1 MAKDP
6 YRFFRVEARDLLRQ
20 MSEAVLA
27 AEQAPAP
34 DLPPRLLR
42 LAHTLKGAAS
52 VVRQPGI
59 AAQAHAI
66 EDLLTPLRDRDEAPG
81 RADLDALLALIDA
94 AGDAITALDAPAAT
108 GAPPS
113 PRPATAGAGSGS
125 WAGSGPGAGSGVTS
139 GLGSGSNAS
148 SGTGS
153 GSGLT
158 ATEPGRIA
166 GPFADA
172 GGGGGGGGI
181 DAGLGD
187 AGLAG
192 LPSDV
197 GNAASAEEAA
207 DRDPVGALLTIPQLM
222 PEELDGLLAD
232 IARTQGHLAPI
243 ERAAALLRELRAG
256 LQGQQEALA
265 GPLARLEDQIERGA
279 RQLARELVALRDSAE
294 QLRLLP
300 AAQLF
305 APLQRTAR
313 DAARSQDKQARLTGH
328 GGDVKLEAAL
338 LNAVS
343 GALVQMVRNAVA
355 HGIELPA
362 ERIAAGKPPQGRIEL
377 RIERRGRE
385 VLFCCADDGAGLD
398 LEAVRRTAID
408 KGIPGAAR
416 LDDDALIERLLRG
429 GLSTARRVDA
439 LAGRGVG
446 MDLVRDTAD
455 RLGGRL
461 TLRSRRGEGTTVELC
476 VPLQLAALRAIR
488 VSAGAVAA
496 WVPLEAV
503 ECVLQRPVLNG
514 SHLTV
519 GDELLPHLSLAE
531 ALQPGQ
537 ASAGAPRSALV
548 MRAGGQ
554 RAALGVDALDG
565 VTSVVLRPPPALL
578 PPSPLIAGLALDA
591 AQQPVPVLAAEGLIA
606 AARQARPRPVSA
618 PPPTGT
624 ILVID
629 DSLTTRM
636 LEQSILEAAGY
647 RVHMAASAEDGL
659 EAAQR
664 ERYALILVDVE
675 MPGMDGFEF
684 IARIRGDAALR
695 HIPAVLVTSRNAP
708 EDLARG
714 KAVGADGYIV
724 KGEFAQ
730 NEFLAQVARLIA
742 RSAGTVEDGAAVEEP
757 AA

>member
-66 EDLLTPLRDRDEAPG
+66 EDLLTPLRDRAEAPG

-94 AGDAITALDAPAAT
+94 AGDAITALDAPAAA
-108 GAPPS
+108 GAPTP
-113 PRPATAGAGSGS
+113 PRAESTG
-125 WAGSGPGAGSGVTS
+125 TS
-139 GLGSGSNAS
+139 
-148 SGTGS
+148 TGS
-153 GSGLT
+153 GSGSAAAAYERVPDPAGASAVNAGLT
-158 ATEPGRIA
+158 GLTGLVGLP
-166 GPFADA
+166 ADA
-172 GGGGGGGGI
+172 GTAEPA
-181 DAGLGD
+181 DAG
-187 AGLAG
+187 
-192 LPSDV
+192 
-197 GNAASAEEAA
+197 
-207 DRDPVGALLTIPQLM
+207 DPDPIGAILTIPQLM

-265 GPLARLEDQIERGA
+265 GPLARIEDQIERGA
-279 RQLARELVALRDSAE
+279 RQLARELVALRDGAE

-300 AAQLF
+300 AAQFF

-461 TLRSRRGEGTTVELC
+461 TLSSRRGEGTTVELC

-496 WVPLEAV
+496 WVPLDAV

-514 SHLTV
+514 AHLIV
-519 GDELLPHLSLAE
+519 GDELLPHLPLPD

-537 ASAGAPRSALV
+537 TTAAAPR
-548 MRAGGQ
+548 
-554 RAALGVDALDG
+554 
-565 VTSVVLRPPPALL
+565 
-578 PPSPLIAGLALDA
+578 
-591 AQQPVPVLAAEGLIA
+591 
-606 AARQARPRPVSA
+606 
-618 PPPTGT
+618 
-624 ILVID
+624 
-629 DSLTTRM
+629 
-636 LEQSILEAAGY
+636 
-647 RVHMAASAEDGL
+647 
-659 EAAQR
+659 
-664 ERYALILVDVE
+664 
-675 MPGMDGFEF
+675 
-684 IARIRGDAALR
+684 
-695 HIPAVLVTSRNAP
+695 
-708 EDLARG
+708 
-714 KAVGADGYIV
+714 
-724 KGEFAQ
+724 
-730 NEFLAQVARLIA
+730 
-742 RSAGTVEDGAAVEEP
+742 
-757 AA
+757 

>member
-42 LAHTLKGAAS
+42 LSHTLKGAAS
-52 VVRQPGI
+52 VVRLPAI

-66 EDLLTPLRDRDEAPG
+66 EDLLTPLRDSGDAPG
-81 RADLDALLALIDA
+81 RAELDALLALIDA
-94 AGDAITALDAPAAT
+94 AEASITALDAPAQAQAQAKAQAQ
-108 GAPPS
+108 AP
-113 PRPATAGAGSGS
+113 AQA
-125 WAGSGPGAGSGVTS
+125 PGAGAPASTSSPAGGPASSATRVGSADAAGASRTTGVT
-139 GLGSGSNAS
+139 
-148 SGTGS
+148 
-153 GSGLT
+153 
-158 ATEPGRIA
+158 
-166 GPFADA
+166 
-172 GGGGGGGGI
+172 
-181 DAGLGD
+181 
-187 AGLAG
+187 
-192 LPSDV
+192 
-197 GNAASAEEAA
+197 AASPQTDAVDARSAMASRPDPA
-207 DRDPVGALLTIPQLM
+207 DEPVGAMLTIPQLM
-222 PEELDGLLAD
+222 PEEVDGLLAD
-232 IARTQGHLAPI
+232 IARTQGHLAPL
-243 ERAAALLRELRAG
+243 ERAGLLLRELRGA
-256 LQGQQEALA
+256 LQGQQETLA
-265 GPLARLEDQIERGA
+265 GPLARIEDQIERGA

-300 AAQLF
+300 ASQLF
-305 APLQRTAR
+305 APLQRAAR

-338 LNAVS
+338 LNALS

-355 HGIELPA
+355 HGIESPA
-362 ERIAAGKPPQGRIEL
+362 ERIAAGKPPQGLIDL

-385 VLFCCADDGAGLD
+385 VLFCCSDDGAGLD
-398 LEAVRRTAID
+398 LDAVRRTAVD
-408 KGIPGAAR
+408 KGVPGAAR

-488 VSAGAVAA
+488 LCAGTVSA

-503 ECVLQRPVLNG
+503 ECVLQRPELNG
-514 SHLTV
+514 SHVAV

-531 ALQPGQ
+531 ALRPGV
-537 ASAGAPRSALV
+537 AAPPPRSALV
-548 MRAGGQ
+548 LRAGGQ
-554 RAALGVDALDG
+554 RAVLGVDSLDG

-578 PPSPLIAGLALDA
+578 PPSPLISGLALDA
-591 AQQPVPVLAAEGLIA
+591 AQQPVPVLAPEGLIA
-606 AARQARPRPVSA
+606 AARQARPRPVAA
-618 PPPTGT
+618 PARTGT

-659 EAAQR
+659 EAAKR
-664 ERYALILVDVE
+664 ERYALILCDVE

-684 IARIRGDAALR
+684 MSRIRGDAALR
-695 HIPAVLVTSRNAP
+695 DIPAVLVTSRNAP

-730 NEFLAQVARLIA
+730 NEFLAQVARLVA
-742 RSAGTVEDGAAVEEP
+742 RSADAAAGGAARQG
-757 AA
+757 AAA

>member
-1 MAKDP
+1 VAKDP
-6 YRFFRVEARDLLRQ
+6 YRFFRIEARDLLRQ

-66 EDLLTPLRDRDEAPG
+66 EDLLTPLRDHAEAPG

-94 AGDAITALDAPAAT
+94 AGDAITALDAPTAA
-108 GAPPS
+108 GATTP
-113 PRPATAGAGSGS
+113 PRPAGAGGSAGAGGGPGGSAGAGSRS
-125 WAGSGPGAGSGVTS
+125 SGDASPSFGGGSGV
-139 GLGSGSNAS
+139 GAGAGAVP
-148 SGTGS
+148 
-153 GSGLT
+153 
-158 ATEPGRIA
+158 AEHGRMA
-166 GPFADA
+166 GPSADTDA
-172 GGGGGGGGI
+172 GASGG
-181 DAGLGD
+181 DV
-187 AGLAG
+187 GLAG
-192 LPSDV
+192 LPVD
-197 GNAASAEEAA
+197 AAVDPA
-207 DRDPVGALLTIPQLM
+207 DAGDPDPIGAMLTIPQLM

-265 GPLARLEDQIERGA
+265 GPLARIEDQIERGA
-279 RQLARELVALRDSAE
+279 RQLARELVALRDGAE

-416 LDDDALIERLLRG
+416 LDDAALIERLLRG

-461 TLRSRRGEGTTVELC
+461 TLSSRRGEGTTVELC

-488 VSAGAVAA
+488 VSAGTVAA
-496 WVPLEAV
+496 WVPLDAV

-514 SHLTV
+514 AHLIV
-519 GDELLPHLSLAE
+519 GDELLPHLPLAD

-537 ASAGAPRSALV
+537 ATAAAPRSALV
-548 MRAGGQ
+548 LRAGGQ

-606 AARQARPRPVSA
+606 AARQARPRPVPA
-618 PPPTGT
+618 PPRTGT

-684 IARIRGDAALR
+684 VARIRGDAALR

-730 NEFLAQVARLIA
+730 NEFLAQVAQLMA
-742 RSAGTVEDGAAVEEP
+742 RSAGTVDDDAAVEEP

>member
-6 YRFFRVEARDLLRQ
+6 YRFFRIEARDLLRQ

-66 EDLLTPLRDRDEAPG
+66 EDLLTPLRDRAEAPG

-94 AGDAITALDAPAAT
+94 AGDAITALDAPAAV
-108 GAPPS
+108 GAPTP
-113 PRPATAGAGSGS
+113 PRAESTG
-125 WAGSGPGAGSGVTS
+125 TS
-139 GLGSGSNAS
+139 
-148 SGTGS
+148 TGS
-153 GSGLT
+153 GSGS
-158 ATEPGRIA
+158 AAAAYERVPD
-166 GPFADA
+166 PADA
-172 GGGGGGGGI
+172 GTADPA
-181 DAGLGD
+181 DAG
-187 AGLAG
+187 
-192 LPSDV
+192 
-197 GNAASAEEAA
+197 
-207 DRDPVGALLTIPQLM
+207 DPDPIGAILTIPQLM

-265 GPLARLEDQIERGA
+265 GPLARIEDQIERGA
-279 RQLARELVALRDSAE
+279 RQLARELVALRDGAE

-398 LEAVRRTAID
+398 LDAVRRTAID

-461 TLRSRRGEGTTVELC
+461 TLSSRRGEGTTVELC

-496 WVPLEAV
+496 WVPLDAV

-514 SHLTV
+514 AHLIV
-519 GDELLPHLSLAE
+519 GDELLPHLPLAD

-537 ASAGAPRSALV
+537 ATAAAPRSALV
-548 MRAGGQ
+548 LRAGGQ

-606 AARQARPRPVSA
+606 AARQARPRPVPA
-618 PPPTGT
+618 PPRTGT

-684 IARIRGDAALR
+684 VARIRGDAALR

-730 NEFLAQVARLIA
+730 NEFLAQVAQLMA
-742 RSAGTVEDGAAVEEP
+742 RSAGTVDDDAAVEEP

>member
-6 YRFFRVEARDLLRQ
+6 YRFFRIEARDLLRQ

-66 EDLLTPLRDRDEAPG
+66 EDLLTPLRDRAEAPG

-94 AGDAITALDAPAAT
+94 AGDAITALDAPTAA
-108 GAPPS
+108 GATTP
-113 PRPATAGAGSGS
+113 PRPAGAGGSAGAGGGPGGSAGAGSRS
-125 WAGSGPGAGSGVTS
+125 SGDPSPSFGGGSGV
-139 GLGSGSNAS
+139 GAGAGA
-148 SGTGS
+148 G
-153 GSGLT
+153 
-158 ATEPGRIA
+158 AVPAEHGRMA
-166 GPFADA
+166 GPSADTDA
-172 GGGGGGGGI
+172 GASGG
-181 DAGLGD
+181 DV
-187 AGLAG
+187 GLAG
-192 LPSDV
+192 LPVD
-197 GNAASAEEAA
+197 AAVDPA
-207 DRDPVGALLTIPQLM
+207 DAGDPDPIGAILTIPQLM

-265 GPLARLEDQIERGA
+265 GPLARIEDQIERGA
-279 RQLARELVALRDSAE
+279 RQLARELVALRDGAE

-416 LDDDALIERLLRG
+416 LDDAALIERLLRG

-461 TLRSRRGEGTTVELC
+461 TLSSRRGEGTTVELC

-488 VSAGAVAA
+488 VSAGTVAA
-496 WVPLEAV
+496 WVPLDAV

-514 SHLTV
+514 AHLIV
-519 GDELLPHLSLAE
+519 GDELLPHLPLAD

-537 ASAGAPRSALV
+537 ATAAAPRSALV
-548 MRAGGQ
+548 LRAGGQ

-606 AARQARPRPVSA
+606 AARQARPRPVPA
-618 PPPTGT
+618 PARTGT

-684 IARIRGDAALR
+684 VARIRGDAALR

-730 NEFLAQVARLIA
+730 NEFLAQVAQLMA
-742 RSAGTVEDGAAVEEP
+742 RSAGTVDDDAAVEEP

>member
-6 YRFFRVEARDLLRQ
+6 YRFFRIEARDLLRQ

-66 EDLLTPLRDRDEAPG
+66 EDLLTPLRDRAEAPG

-94 AGDAITALDAPAAT
+94 AGDAITALDAPAAA
-108 GAPPS
+108 GATTP
-113 PRPATAGAGSGS
+113 PRPAGAGGSAGAGGGPGGSAGAGSRS
-125 WAGSGPGAGSGVTS
+125 SGDPSPSFGGGSGV
-139 GLGSGSNAS
+139 GAGAGAVP
-148 SGTGS
+148 
-153 GSGLT
+153 
-158 ATEPGRIA
+158 AEHGRMA
-166 GPFADA
+166 GPSADTDA
-172 GGGGGGGGI
+172 SASGG
-181 DAGLGD
+181 DV
-187 AGLAG
+187 GLAG
-192 LPSDV
+192 LPVD
-197 GNAASAEEAA
+197 AAVDPA
-207 DRDPVGALLTIPQLM
+207 DAGDPDPIGAMLTIPQLM

-265 GPLARLEDQIERGA
+265 GPLARIEDQIERGA
-279 RQLARELVALRDSAE
+279 RQLARELVALRDGAE

-300 AAQLF
+300 AVQLF

-416 LDDDALIERLLRG
+416 LDDAALIERLLRG

-461 TLRSRRGEGTTVELC
+461 TLSSRRGEGTTVELC

-488 VSAGAVAA
+488 VSAGTVAA
-496 WVPLEAV
+496 WVPLDAV

-514 SHLTV
+514 AQLIV
-519 GDELLPHLSLAE
+519 GDELLPHLPLAD

-537 ASAGAPRSALV
+537 ATAAAPRSALV
-548 MRAGGQ
+548 LRAGGQ

-606 AARQARPRPVSA
+606 AARQARPRPVPA
-618 PPPTGT
+618 PPRTGT

-684 IARIRGDAALR
+684 VARIRGDAALR

-730 NEFLAQVARLIA
+730 NEFLAQVAQLMA
-742 RSAGTVEDGAAVEEP
+742 RSAGTVDDDAAVEEP

>member
-6 YRFFRVEARDLLRQ
+6 YRFFRIEARDLLRQ

-66 EDLLTPLRDRDEAPG
+66 EDLLTPLRDRAEAPG

-94 AGDAITALDAPAAT
+94 AGDAITALDAPAAA
-108 GAPPS
+108 GAPTPPQAES
-113 PRPATAGAGSGS
+113 TGTG
-125 WAGSGPGAGSGVTS
+125 T
-139 GLGSGSNAS
+139 
-148 SGTGS
+148 GTGS
-153 GSGLT
+153 GSAAAAYERVPDPAGASAVDAGLT
-158 ATEPGRIA
+158 GLVGLP
-166 GPFADA
+166 ADA
-172 GGGGGGGGI
+172 GTA
-181 DAGLGD
+181 DPAD
-187 AGLAG
+187 
-192 LPSDV
+192 
-197 GNAASAEEAA
+197 AA
-207 DRDPVGALLTIPQLM
+207 DPDPIGAMLTIPQLM

-265 GPLARLEDQIERGA
+265 GPLARIEDQIERGA
-279 RQLARELVALRDSAE
+279 RQLARELVALRDGAE

-355 HGIELPA
+355 HGIELPP

-398 LEAVRRTAID
+398 LDAVRRTAID

-461 TLRSRRGEGTTVELC
+461 TLSSRRGEGTTVELC

-496 WVPLEAV
+496 WVPLDAV

-514 SHLTV
+514 AHLIV
-519 GDELLPHLSLAE
+519 GDELLPHLPLAD

-537 ASAGAPRSALV
+537 ATAAAPRSALV
-548 MRAGGQ
+548 LRAGGQ

-606 AARQARPRPVSA
+606 AARQARPRPVPA
-618 PPPTGT
+618 PPRTGT

-684 IARIRGDAALR
+684 VARIRGDAALR

-730 NEFLAQVARLIA
+730 NEFLAQVAQLMA
-742 RSAGTVEDGAAVEEP
+742 RSAGTVDDDAAVEEP